1 MPKGTPSTDARV
13 NEFRRMNGAAF
24 AMRVA
29 TDMLLLEQEERAKA
43 LRMLGAINET
53 VDRETEALAA
63 K

>member
-1 MPKGTPSTDARV
+1 MPKGQTSTDARV
-13 NEFRRMNGAAF
+13 NEFRRMSGATF

-29 TDMLLLEQEERAKA
+29 TDMLLLEQEERSKA